1 MPRIDLEKL
10 AKRVEAAGSADP
22 DLSANVAS
30 ALREWFPSA
39 ASAGPIPD
47 DIATST
53 DAIVAQVI
61 AVLPGWHFSIH
72 GRARI
77 TSGAWRC
84 TLRRSDV
91 RDDDEAIG
99 IGEAQSI
106 NLAILAAVLRAAG
119 RQ

>member
-1 MPRIDLEKL
+1 MPRTDLEDL
-10 AKRVEAAGSADP
+10 AKRVEAVSSADLN
-22 DLSANVAS
+22 LSASVAG
-30 ALREWFPSA
+30 ALREWFPNA
-39 ASAGPIPD
+39 TSAGPIPD

-61 AVLPGWHFSIH
+61 AALPGWHFSIH
-72 GRARI
+72 GRART

-91 RDDDEAIG
+91 RDDDEAIAV
-99 IGEAQSI
+99 GEARSL
-106 NLAILAAVLRAAG
+106 NLAVLAAVLRAAA